1 MGKLA
6 KVKVYRRNFQFLRS
20 LRGKLAKTSKKCKLM
35 HGQNSHNYKLKLR
48 SREASSMRKFNF
60 KSQ

>member
-6 KVKVYRRNFQFLRS
+6 KVKVYGRNFQFLRS
-20 LRGKLAKTSKKCKLM
+20 LRGKLAKTSKKYKLM

-48 SREASSMRKFNF
+48 SREGF
-60 KSQ
+60 KYA